1 MNLQEVKHQF
11 PEAAGEIEILE
22 SLGFASRSA
31 DWIDTLDIEQ
41 AQTACWLLGRV
52 GNDQDADILISIL
65 SSQSSELWMQAATSL
80 SLIATEKHFKS
91 LLSILS
97 TSSDPIQRNSVVYA
111 LAFLSNCEVNQEVI
125 SVLTEVAAN
134 TSETAFIR
142 AQALEGIGNKLS
154 QELPANL
161 YQQALNV
168 IIQGLDDAEAEVR
181 FWSCFAAGAINIQE
195 TLPKLELLAQTDKT
209 IVPGWWSVGEEAEDS
224 ITLMNGGEPPLR
236 EPEISKKLT

>member
-1 MNLQEVKHQF
+1 MNLQEVKYQF
-11 PEAAGEIEILE
+11 PEAAGDIEILE
-22 SLGFASRSA
+22 NLGFTSRSTS
-31 DWIDTLDIEQ
+31 WIATLDIEQ

-52 GNDQDADILISIL
+52 GNEQDADVLIRIL
-65 SSQSSELWMQAATSL
+65 SSQRSELWMQAGTSL
-80 SLIATEKHFKS
+80 SLIATEKHLKS

-111 LAFLSNCEVNQEVI
+111 LAFLSNCEVNQEVM

-134 TSETAFIR
+134 TSEAAFIR

-154 QELPANL
+154 QDLPANL
-161 YQQALNV
+161 YQQAVNV

-181 FWSCFAAGAINIQE
+181 FWSCFAVGALNIQE
-195 TLPKLELLAQTDKT
+195 TLPKLQLLAQTDKT

-236 EPEISKKLT
+236 EPYNSPIH